1 MISLLDVNVLLA
13 LIWPNNAHHASAN
26 AWFAEAESDGWA
38 TCAITESGFV
48 RISCNPVIVGHEVTP
63 NEAIQIL
70 ERLMAIPMHTFVPL
84 NRSLT
89 QLPSEIQR
97 RLTGPR
103 QITDAI
109 LLAAAVENQCQL
121 ATLDTRLASLAP
133 REARRHLRVIP
144 G

>member
-1 MISLLDVNVLLA
+1 MISLLDVNVLFALA
-13 LIWPNNAHHASAN
+13 WPRHVHHDPALK
-26 AWFAEAESDGWA
+26 WFEEARHDGWA

-89 QLPSEIQR
+89 QLPPDIQR

-144 G
+144 A

>member
-1 MISLLDVNVLLA
+1 MISLLDVNVLFALA
-13 LIWPNNAHHASAN
+13 WPRHVHHDPALE
-26 AWFAEAESDGWA
+26 WFEEARHDGWA

-89 QLPSEIQR
+89 QLPPEIR
-97 RLTGPR
+97 GRLTGPR
-103 QITDAI
+103 QITDAV

-133 REARRHLRVIP
+133 KEARRHLRVIP
-144 G
+144 A